1 MAKILVKLYDDE
13 VDLEEFIIVDE
24 DGVER
29 IKEILEEYRK
39 ADPEYSVDAFLE
51 ELEANGI
58 EYESLPVEKI
68 YF

>member
-24 DGVER
+24 TGVER
-29 IKEILEEYRK
+29 ITEILEEYRK
-39 ADPEYSVDAFLE
+39 ADPEYNVDAFLE